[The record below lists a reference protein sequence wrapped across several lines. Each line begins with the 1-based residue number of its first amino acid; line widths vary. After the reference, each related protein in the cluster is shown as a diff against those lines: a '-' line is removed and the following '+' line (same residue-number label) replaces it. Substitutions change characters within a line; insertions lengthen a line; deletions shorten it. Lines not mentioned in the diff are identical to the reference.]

1 MRLYEAMPD
10 EVKYALAARALPP
23 RRLADVVADD
33 EGQWYGGMRR
43 EYDALARGLYRA
55 LFKQDP
61 AAADIFR
68 SRLDQRLAGK
78 SGASRTRRIDWG
90 HE

>member
-23 RRLADVVADD
+23 RRLADVVAGD
-33 EGQWYGGMRR
+33 EGQWYGRMQR

-55 LFKQDP
+55 LVREDP

-78 SGASRTRRIDWG
+78 SGVGRQRRIDWG
-90 HE
+90 CE